1 MFLGSEELEAGGGRR
16 SARWNA
22 GLLTKRAKLEAQQ
35 HAAQKAAR
43 RANEMQMDLDA
54 DGNIRLPSFA
64 AVPDYDESSMS
75 GFAPPAGYI
84 RARPHTLA
92 GRFEPNGPAPMY
104 TATSEDRAWL
114 AAVNRD
120 RADDAER
127 IRERELETLFD
138 VFEEA
143 SWHAGAMV
151 PSAPAAYDILGYGE
165 TSVAEAE
172 AAVKSARS
180 MPEFDLSW
188 AEAEGDLL
196 SPAADRAPAWD
207 VSHDAFGAINTKGGR
222 SNDDVAVDPAPGAER
237 AALNPVRERDLV
249 DSPPVTPT
257 GSVEPGDYAGV
268 LYFP

>member
-43 RANEMQMDLDA
+43 RVNAMQMDLDA

-104 TATSEDRAWL
+104 TATSEDHAWL

-127 IRERELETLFD
+127 VRERELETLFD

-196 SPAADRAPAWD
+196 SP
-207 VSHDAFGAINTKGGR
+207 
-222 SNDDVAVDPAPGAER
+222 
-237 AALNPVRERDLV
+237 
-249 DSPPVTPT
+249 
-257 GSVEPGDYAGV
+257 
-268 LYFP
+268 